1 MCPVLLEVCF
11 FCYFLTNCRPMQTNA
26 DQCRLERHTMSQ
38 KLDAG
43 ANLPWW
49 LFLDAGQTLQEKTD
63 QCRLVQT
70 SADQCR
76 RCKKVP
82 QDTRCSAYNAS
93 SPSSQRDHGAKQ
105 SKTMTGHQTLI
116 ARSDNGGTYVRSRLG
131 LRRKNDEEDLRQGSC

>member
-1 MCPVLLEVCF
+1 
-11 FCYFLTNCRPMQTNA
+11 
-26 DQCRLERHTMSQ
+26 MSQ

-43 ANLPWW
+43 GSVPWR
-49 LFLDAGQTLQEKTD
+49 LFSD
-63 QCRLVQT
+63 QCRRCKKKLTCRLVQT

-131 LRRKNDEEDLRQGSC
+131 LRRKNDEEDLRQGSLEASPEVSYFSAPTSLSVLTWLRIGQDM